1 MLPDFS
7 VFQKQIGVTFHK
19 IDFLHEA
26 CTHRSYLNEN
36 QDWPLPHNERLEF
49 LGDAVLEL
57 AITEALFKKYPQKD
71 EGYLTSVRAAMV
83 NYISLAQI
91 ARDISLGDYLLL
103 SRGEEK
109 DTGRAR
115 EVILANAFEAL
126 LGAIYLDQGYEVA
139 AQFIAQQVFSHVD
152 EIVEKQLFK
161 DAKSLFQERAQEKFK
176 TTPGYQVISQ
186 SGPDHRKEFVVG
198 VFIKDKQVAQ
208 GKGYSK
214 QEAEVEAARN
224 ALESLE
230 E

>member
-1 MLPDFS
+1 MLRDFDE
-7 VFQKQIGVTFHK
+7 FQKELGIMFRNAALLQ
-19 IDFLHEA
+19 EA

-91 ARDISLGDYLLL
+91 AREISLGDYLLL
-103 SRGEEK
+103 SKGEEK

-126 LGAIYLDQGYEVA
+126 LGAVYLDQGYEVA
-139 AQFIAQQVFSHVD
+139 SRFITERVFSHVD

-176 TTPGYQVISQ
+176 TTPAYQVLSQ
-186 SGPDHRKEFVVG
+186 SGPDHKKEFVVG
-198 VFIKDKQVAQ
+198 VFVKDKQVAQ

-214 QEAEVEAARN
+214 QEAEVEAARS
-224 ALESLE
+224 ALEGME